1 MTTGARPLGT
11 EGGAADEATSSQAVK
26 RMFDS
31 IAPRYDLLN
40 RVLSANIAPVWW
52 QRTARAF
59 ADILRQPQ
67 ACVVD
72 LCCGTGSLT
81 LELEKL
87 RPADSAPVLAIDFS
101 HAMLALGKPRFHHA
115 LAIEANAMQ
124 LPLAD
129 NSVDLITTAFGFRNL
144 PNYDAALRELHRVL
158 KPGATLAI
166 LEANE
171 PDGFFA
177 PFYRLYFHHVVPR
190 IGSLL
195 SSRSAYAYLPA
206 SVARFPSPP
215 RLLAMAR
222 AAGFTVAAWAPY
234 SFGIAG
240 LYSCR
245 KSSDTK

>member
-11 EGGAADEATSSQAVK
+11 EDGAADEATSSQSVK

-52 QRTARAF
+52 QRTARTF

-171 PDGFFA
+171 PDGFFD
-177 PFYRLYFHHVVPR
+177 V
-190 IGSLL
+190 
-195 SSRSAYAYLPA
+195 
-206 SVARFPSPP
+206 
-215 RLLAMAR
+215 
-222 AAGFTVAAWAPY
+222 
-234 SFGIAG
+234 
-240 LYSCR
+240 
-245 KSSDTK
+245 